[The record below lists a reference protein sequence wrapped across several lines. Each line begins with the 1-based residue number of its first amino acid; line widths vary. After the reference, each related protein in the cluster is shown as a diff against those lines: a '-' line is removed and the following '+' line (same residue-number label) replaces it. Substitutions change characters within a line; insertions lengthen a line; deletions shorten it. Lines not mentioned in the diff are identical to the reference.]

1 MPSDGGGGLG
11 GGRLGEGGE
20 CGGGLGEGGECG
32 GGLGEGGECGG
43 ESNGALG
50 HVIWT
55 VYEPEL

>member
-1 MPSDGGGGLG
+1 VPSDGGGGLG
-11 GGRLGEGGE
+11 GGR
-20 CGGGLGEGGECG
+20 LGEGGECG